1 MDKGWEAWVAQT
13 AELHTYHADW
23 ENRKKEGRGFY
34 KLSEETV
41 AAVRE
46 DLAKDYHELE
56 EQHSEELVQLLE
68 DFSEGQEELLDHL
81 LEVRGR
87 QQHAGNGAEQET
99 AGTTEYEQANT
110 HDPTE
115 GVTSQ
120 EQTQSS
126 INPQPEE
133 PIIAGITE
141 PEIHPATCEAEEA
154 GESAQQP

>member
-1 MDKGWEAWVAQT
+1 M
-13 AELHTYHADW
+13 
-23 ENRKKEGRGFY
+23 
-34 KLSEETV
+34 
-41 AAVRE
+41 
-46 DLAKDYHELE
+46 
-56 EQHSEELVQLLE
+56 
-68 DFSEGQEELLDHL
+68 
-81 LEVRGR
+81 EVWGR
-87 QQHAGNGAEQET
+87 QQNAWTGAEQET
-99 AGTTEYEQANT
+99 AGTIAYEQANT

-154 GESAQQP
+154 GESAQ

>member
-1 MDKGWEAWVAQT
+1 MGGSGSGA
-13 AELHTYHADW
+13 TYI
-23 ENRKKEGRGFY
+23 RKKEGRGFY

-41 AAVRE
+41 AVVRE

-99 AGTTEYEQANT
+99 AGTIAYEQANT

-115 GVTSQ
+115 GATSQ
-120 EQTQSS
+120 EQTQSL
-126 INPQPEE
+126 
-133 PIIAGITE
+133 
-141 PEIHPATCEAEEA
+141 
-154 GESAQQP
+154 